1 VSVNRL
7 RVIAAVVVAILLWG
21 EVAHWR
27 ASHRRTGHGQ
37 SSGRRE
43 AVVVLG
49 YKNRGGRANYLTR
62 YRVRAGIRS
71 LDPAATE
78 SVLVLCGGAVA
89 GDVPEAELM
98 ERYARDELGYSG
110 PILLDRDSRSTWEN
124 IQNAIPLIEN
134 AESIKIVSNSLHAEK
149 GRAYLWTLRPDL
161 ADRLSRGED
170 YRFGEITLVKPAAAA
185 LGLRDLW
192 THRG

>member
-1 VSVNRL
+1 M
-7 RVIAAVVVAILLWG
+7 IAVVVVIVALSMWG

-27 ASHRRTGHGQ
+27 ASWCQLGHGE
-37 SSGRRE
+37 SAGRRE

-49 YKNRGGRANYLTR
+49 YKNTGDRANFLNR

-71 LDPAATE
+71 IDPAATE
-78 SVLVLCGGAVA
+78 SVLVLCGGIVA

-98 ERYARDELGYSG
+98 ERYARDERGYTG
-110 PILLDRDSRSTWEN
+110 PILLDRISRSTWEN
-124 IQNAIPLIEN
+124 IQNAIPLIED

-149 GRAYLWTLRPDL
+149 GRAYLWKLRPDL

-170 YRFGEITLVKPAAAA
+170 YRFGEIIVVKLAAAA
-185 LGLRDLW
+185 LGMKNLRVPR
-192 THRG
+192 T